1 MSKLCKKQMF
11 REVTGGGKKRDKS
24 VDIGKG
30 LAMIAIVCG
39 HISCCFFPSWLTSFW
54 PVAFFFMVAGF
65 YIKEENLC
73 NPIKFIGH
81 KLKTIYLP
89 GTIIYLIAVLLHNPL
104 CHLGAYPLGN
114 VHPMTGKEF
123 VLWDTKTYLVQMV
136 KAIFAPSGELVMG
149 AMWFLYALFF
159 ALCIFSLT
167 AYFTKW
173 IVKDKS
179 KRIFLWTALLVVLS
193 TTSIA
198 MKVFGISI
206 PRMSQAMTV
215 TSFILCGMLMKQ
227 KLNIGYDNWMMLIV
241 ALVIYAQCVI
251 LPHPH
256 PSFPTNTFPDIVLPM
271 AMSVAGFYIIMFISK
286 KIEKVT
292 FLTRAISYVGRES
305 LYIMA
310 LHIFGFFLCTKLI
323 DAIGIGEELDMAGT
337 LYTYNVEH
345 NILLGLMYLAFG
357 LFVPLA
363 SLQIFRFV
371 KSRIVRK

>member
-1 MSKLCKKQMF
+1 
-11 REVTGGGKKRDKS
+11 
-24 VDIGKG
+24 
-30 LAMIAIVCG
+30 MIAIVCG
-39 HISCCFFPSWLTSFW
+39 HVRSTWFPGWLTSFW
-54 PVAFFFMVAGF
+54 PVAFFFVVAGF
-65 YIKEENLC
+65 YIKEASLLK
-73 NPIKFIGH
+73 PIKFIGH

-89 GTIIYLIAVLLHNPL
+89 GTIIYMLAVLLHNPL
-104 CHLGAYPLGN
+104 CEWGIYPIGQE
-114 VHPMTGKEF
+114 HPMTHQTFE
-123 VLWDTKTYLVQMV
+123 LWDAKTYMIQIAKTVV
-136 KAIFAPSGELVMG
+136 APNGELAMG

-179 KRIFLWTALLVVLS
+179 KRIFLWTVLLVVLS

-271 AMSVAGFYIIMFISK
+271 AMSVAGLYIILFISK
-286 KIEKVT
+286 KIERVPI
-292 FLTRAISYVGRES
+292 FARAISCVGRES